1 MTKLRGYRD
10 RADAA
15 AVYLRLF
22 YRQRQPEDARGCFV
36 SVHRQRLL
44 YLPLVGGDPR
54 CAQDAEG
61 ALAAAENMRNAEIGN
76 PTNNGGVETQRF
88 SIRDDAKTEIK
99 KLLAGEN
106 LYSNVILTDTTP
118 AIMIGREG
126 VRNLPLAMKP
136 SHIRENILSETEAKA
151 IGLKTD
157 GNTHFHGL
165 GEDLF
170 YKVIDGLNDV
180 TEAYRGTKN
189 ASDPERG
196 ENYFLLVSK
205 FKDQND
211 DVINVPVFINTKGQ
225 YNQMF
230 MDTNT
235 VATVFGRSNL
245 RDYINAQLHYGNL
258 VRIKKKGNTA
268 SELTGLIPGGY
279 SGNASTDSISNPD
292 NKVNPKGK
300 KSDRAAADLFDDDLL
315 YSDDDTDLLTHHLQH
330 HNEAI
335 GEVLRRTADVKL
347 SGTTL
352 SVDPTGDGTVGIT
365 DVTVIRRHLAHLS
378 SNPDI
383 GQPIV

>member
-1 MTKLRGYRD
+1 
-10 RADAA
+10 
-15 AVYLRLF
+15 
-22 YRQRQPEDARGCFV
+22 
-36 SVHRQRLL
+36 
-44 YLPLVGGDPR
+44 
-54 CAQDAEG
+54 
-61 ALAAAENMRNAEIGN
+61 
-76 PTNNGGVETQRF
+76 
-88 SIRDDAKTEIK
+88 
-99 KLLAGEN
+99 
-106 LYSNVILTDTTP
+106 
-118 AIMIGREG
+118 MIGREG